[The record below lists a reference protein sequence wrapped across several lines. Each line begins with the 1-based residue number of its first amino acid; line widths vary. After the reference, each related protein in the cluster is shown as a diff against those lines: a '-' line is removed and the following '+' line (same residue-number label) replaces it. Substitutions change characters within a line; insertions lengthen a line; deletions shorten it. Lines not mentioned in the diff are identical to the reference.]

1 MGGWRRCGI
10 RIRGTPARKTTAEFI
25 IAAAAR
31 GEKETQ
37 HILYMTSRRVHN
49 QCPILCY
56 TIGEGTHVNIM
67 AVADLV
73 IIHE

>member
-1 MGGWRRCGI
+1 MGGRRRCGV
-10 RIRGTPARKTTAEFI
+10 RIIGGTPARKTAAEFI

-49 QCPILCY
+49 QCPIY
-56 TIGEGTHVNIM
+56 Y
-67 AVADLV
+67 V
-73 IIHE
+73 IQ